1 MIHEFSHAGY
11 LLSDDPARL
20 SLEVIHRY
28 LSEES
33 YWAAHIPREIVARSL
48 ENSLGIG
55 IYAPTGEQVGFAR
68 VISDFATYAWLCDVF
83 VLESHRGHGL
93 GKALIQTVVSHP
105 RLQGLRRFALGTR
118 DAHGLYAQYGF
129 TPLAD
134 PTRHMERRN
143 PNVYQS
149 AP

>member
-1 MIHEFSHAGY
+1 MIHESSHAGY

-83 VLESHRGHGL
+83 VHEDYRGKGV
-93 GKALIQTVVSHP
+93 GKWLMATIISHP
-105 RLQGLRRFALGTR
+105 DLHDLRRIMLATR
-118 DAHGLYAQYGF
+118 DAHGLYSQFGF
-129 TPLAD
+129 TSMNNPE
-134 PTRHMERRN
+134 RWMERFN
-143 PNVYQS
+143 
-149 AP
+149 A